1 MSAMKLVV
9 EPPATVGLGLCS
21 ATIRDVSQD
30 FLHCIGAERV
40 ETLVCP
46 ACQLIGFHSE
56 GLRLPREACF
66 DQERWY

>member
-9 EPPATVGLGLCS
+9 EPPATMGLGVCS

-46 ACQLIGFHSE
+46 ACQLIGFHSK
-56 GLRLPREACF
+56 
-66 DQERWY
+66 